1 MKIPNKHNCARKGG
15 EDSIWSAHFSS
26 CSIHTLYP
34 RQKQC
39 IHTHLFSMAWRDRV
53 YITERYITFLVFR
66 FKNLIYN
73 SIRLE
78 SSVGFEIVQEAE
90 IDTETAHS

>member
-1 MKIPNKHNCARKGG
+1 
-15 EDSIWSAHFSS
+15 
-26 CSIHTLYP
+26 
-34 RQKQC
+34 
-39 IHTHLFSMAWRDRV
+39 MAWRDRV

-73 SIRLE
+73 SLRLE